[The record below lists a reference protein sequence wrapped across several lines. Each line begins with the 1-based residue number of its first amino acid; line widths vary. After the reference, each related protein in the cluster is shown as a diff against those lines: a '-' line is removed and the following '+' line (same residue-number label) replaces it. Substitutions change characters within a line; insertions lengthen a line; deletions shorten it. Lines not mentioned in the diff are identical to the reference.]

1 MVELRARDRAGDEA
15 GEIRRA
21 RGCRALQAGTR
32 TLILTPS
39 EMGNLGNPAEE
50 SIYPLP
56 PLAAGNRLR
65 NEMRNLCEDLLLKV
79 PGGPHGPPD
88 VSQEAV
94 GGLPCWPGS

>member
-32 TLILTPS
+32 TLILTLS

-50 SIYPLP
+50 SVHPLP

-65 NEMRNLCEDLLLKV
+65 NEMRNLCEDRLLKV
-79 PGGPHGPPD
+79 PGGPRGLPD
-88 VSQEAV
+88 VSQECSGRSSLLAR
-94 GGLPCWPGS
+94 